1 MLDKSVDNKI
11 LLALYGIELKKEHS
25 NHVILRLKNKDTD
38 SRMSRKLYDKLISAI
53 RENTVHDIK
62 LPRITFGIEFEF
74 IGEDQEDNYADFTIA
89 LARLG
94 IWNKF
99 VYSYRNYHNA
109 GCEWVLGRDG
119 SLKWN
124 ALDLIPTLTSS
135 KILNPVGYEL
145 STPKLELYNDN
156 HVELLRD
163 ILDAV
168 KTHLKGHTNHT
179 CGTHVHIG
187 FPMSEVYKDHVQC
200 MLAYYSQM
208 ERMIF
213 DPIVPISRRN
223 NLYCR
228 KTTTNLENKYQKL
241 NSRYSQ
247 FDTSLKCDSLRFE
260 ARQLEGTLDIDEI
273 IYWTKLQTYIIYDL
287 LNSMHDLLCDE
298 REDKSYIYR
307 SKLMQM
313 NIFDILFHYNFDS
326 SMISFFI
333 DRVIKFRSR
342 SIQAG
347 RDYITTLI
355 TQV

>member
-1 MLDKSVDNKI
+1 MLDKSVDNKT
-11 LLALYGIELKKEHS
+11 LLALYGIELKKEHN

-53 RENTVHDIK
+53 TRSTVHDIK
-62 LPRITFGIEFEF
+62 LPKITVGIEFEF
-74 IGEDQEDNYADFTIA
+74 IGEEYADSSADFTIE
-89 LARLG
+89 LKRLG
-94 IWNKF
+94 IWNYF
-99 VYSYRNYHNA
+99 TYSHMYHHND
-109 GCEWVLGRDG
+109 GSEWALGRDG
-119 SLKWN
+119 SIKWN
-124 ALDLIPTLTSS
+124 TLDLIPPRT
-135 KILNPVGYEL
+135 KNIIINPIGYEL

-168 KTHLKGHTNHT
+168 KTHLKGTVNHT

-200 MLAYYSQM
+200 MLAYYSHM
-208 ERMIF
+208 EKKVF
-213 DPIVPISRRN
+213 DPIVPGSRRN
-223 NLYCR
+223 NLYCK
-228 KTTTNLENKYQKL
+228 KTTTDLENKYQKL

-333 DRVIKFRSR
+333 DRAIKFKSR
-342 SIQAG
+342 SI
-347 RDYITTLI
+347 
-355 TQV
+355 